1 MIKPIMNGYNRKSI
15 QASLRGRSNRAE
27 GLSFEELV
35 SRSCEFYR
43 KCGIADIEKTPE
55 PIRPIG
61 KVDRYGRF
69 TAVFEKQAQPDYKG
83 VLKGGRCIVFDTKET
98 TTGKISISALS
109 ETQKETLLNYNKLGA
124 VSGVLMAYSFT
135 WFYFMPIDIFLS
147 AKLLNNHQYW
157 TADETKKQVEPIR
170 FQGINLDFLK
180 NMMSGD
186 DY

>member
-1 MIKPIMNGYNRKSI
+1 MQYTHNSALN
-15 QASLRGRSNRAE
+15 SLRGRSNRAE
-27 GLSFEELV
+27 GLNFEELV
-35 SRSCEFYR
+35 SRSCEYYR
-43 KCGIADIEKTPE
+43 ECGIADIEKTPE

-135 WFYFMPIDIFLS
+135 RFYFLPIDIFLS
-147 AKLLNNHQYW
+147 AKQLNNHQYW
-157 TADETKKQVEPIR
+157 TAYESEKQVEPIKY
-170 FQGINLDFLK
+170 QGTNLDFLK
-180 NMMSGD
+180 NIMSGD
-186 DY
+186 DC

>member
-1 MIKPIMNGYNRKSI
+1 MQYTHKS
-15 QASLRGRSNRAE
+15 ALNSLRGRSNRAE

-35 SRSCEFYR
+35 SRSCEYYR
-43 KCGIADIEKTPE
+43 QCGIADIEKIPE
-55 PIRPIG
+55 PIRPIS

-83 VLKGGRCIVFDTKET
+83 VIKGGRCIVFDAKET
-98 TTGKISISALS
+98 TSGKISISVLS

-124 VSGVLMAYSFT
+124 VSGVLMAYNFT

-157 TADETKKQVEPIR
+157 TAYEVEKQVEPIR
-170 FQGINLDFLK
+170 FQGTNLDFLK
-180 NMMSGD
+180 NIMSGD
-186 DY
+186 DC

>member
-1 MIKPIMNGYNRKSI
+1 MQYNHKS
-15 QASLRGRSNRAE
+15 ALNSLRGRSNRAE

-35 SRSCEFYR
+35 SRSCEYYR
-43 KCGIADIEKTPE
+43 QCGTADIEKTPE
-55 PIRPIG
+55 PTKPIS

-109 ETQKETLLNYNKLGA
+109 ETQKETLLNYSSLGA

-135 WFYFMPIDIFLS
+135 WFYFMPIDVFLS
-147 AKLLNNHQYW
+147 AKQLNKHQYW
-157 TADETKKQVEPIR
+157 TAYEAEKQVEPIK
-170 FQGINLDFLK
+170 FQGTNLNFLK
-180 NMMSGD
+180 NIISGD